1 MHIWQSWN
9 VVAVKT
15 ITYWISET
23 NEVQDFVNLVKI
35 KYTVTVLKHNIDILH
50 ISTLRHHS
58 KYTGYMCSTFYKHG
72 FDKDNKSFHF
82 THTSTCANNTE
93 FVI

>member
-1 MHIWQSWN
+1 MRGLNQEKNNSESKKNPKKPVHIWQSWN

-50 ISTLRHHS
+50 IL
-58 KYTGYMCSTFYKHG
+58 
-72 FDKDNKSFHF
+72 
-82 THTSTCANNTE
+82 
-93 FVI
+93 

>member
-1 MHIWQSWN
+1 MRRNTCVDLANRVGMLWQF
-9 VVAVKT
+9 KT

-50 ISTLRHHS
+50 IL
-58 KYTGYMCSTFYKHG
+58 
-72 FDKDNKSFHF
+72 
-82 THTSTCANNTE
+82 
-93 FVI
+93 

>member
-1 MHIWQSWN
+1 MRGLNQEKNNSESKKKTKKPVHIWQSWN

-50 ISTLRHHS
+50 IL
-58 KYTGYMCSTFYKHG
+58 
-72 FDKDNKSFHF
+72 
-82 THTSTCANNTE
+82 
-93 FVI
+93 